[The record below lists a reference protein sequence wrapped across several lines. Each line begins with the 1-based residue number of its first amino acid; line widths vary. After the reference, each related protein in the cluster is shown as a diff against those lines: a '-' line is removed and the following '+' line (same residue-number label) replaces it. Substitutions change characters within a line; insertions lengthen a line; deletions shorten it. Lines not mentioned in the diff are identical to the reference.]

1 MRMCSSHQRDHRR
14 PKSLTEHIHDICT
27 LHTGRNRMALTL
39 YILLDVNHFWE
50 KSEVQEGGK
59 LIRRQLLSVPSHT
72 PFSLLSELQNS
83 QILMR
88 DFTHKYEL
96 TEKWVNCLDRLLFS
110 AVGKRCSANV
120 CAVKMIALK
129 ANCHSL
135 ALSLCKCAAVLCH
148 HKQLLCQAYISK
160 FILK

>member
-1 MRMCSSHQRDHRR
+1 MG
-14 PKSLTEHIHDICT
+14 P
-27 LHTGRNRMALTL
+27 LH
-39 YILLDVNHFWE
+39 
-50 KSEVQEGGK
+50 
-59 LIRRQLLSVPSHT
+59 
-72 PFSLLSELQNS
+72 
-83 QILMR
+83 
-88 DFTHKYEL
+88 
-96 TEKWVNCLDRLLFS
+96 RLLFS

-160 FILK
+160 FIMKWTKKLAYSDFWHYRKGLCSIATRVSKEAGSLLYLKLCVDTFSPVDDSWWKKEGVNVKVWLQLPWMNLIHSLFFWPSARNAGRTWRW